1 MRAARSRVVA
11 QTSPAIPAMPDAG
24 FEERYALVCQA
35 VAEGIYEWDIERNA
49 LSPSARL
56 IEIFG
61 FEGSSLGAADWNRI
75 VHPKDFPI
83 YRAAFRDCFR
93 GVTARL
99 DCEYRVR
106 HSDGAYRWIEDR
118 ALPVRNEA
126 GRAIRLVGAISDVT
140 ERKTT
145 EQALR
150 DNQER
155 YSLVSEAVAEG
166 IYDWN
171 VEQNTLFV
179 SPRLM
184 EIFRFD
190 GPGLSSEDWYALV
203 HAADREAYRS
213 AIRDCF
219 KGESPRVACE
229 YRILLRSGDYR
240 WVEDHGLPIRNAAGR
255 AIRLV
260 GAVSDV
266 TERKESEQALREA
279 LEQQTAT
286 AEVLQV
292 INSSPGD
299 LAPVFDALLEK
310 AARLCEASFGGLW
323 TYDGD
328 NLRAVALRGVPA
340 PFAEFNTH
348 NPPVFGPGSGPAQ
361 ILEGERFVH
370 IADLASSDAY
380 LAGEPN
386 RRALV
391 DLGGARTALAVP
403 LRKDD
408 ALVGLIMIYRQEVRP
423 FSDKQIALLENF
435 AAQAVIAIENARLI
449 TETREALDQQTAT
462 AEVLGV
468 INSSPGDLTPVFD
481 AMLDKATHL
490 CDADFGYL
498 NIHDG
503 ERLRTAAL
511 RGVPAMV
518 DLMRESGAVRPRP
531 DGTAPLAR
539 VVRGEI

>member
-61 FEGSSLGAADWNRI
+61 FEGGSLGAADWNRI
-75 VHPKDFPI
+75 VHPEDFPI
-83 YRAAFRDCFR
+83 YRAALRDCFR

-155 YSLVSEAVAEG
+155 YSLVSQAVAEG

-184 EIFRFD
+184 EIFKFE
-190 GPGLSSEDWYALV
+190 GPGLGSEDWFGLV
-203 HAADREAYRS
+203 HAADRERYRG
-213 AIRDCF
+213 ALRNCF

-229 YRILLRSGDYR
+229 YRILLRSGEYR

-323 TYDGD
+323 RYDGEYFHPATAYGEPQFHQWFEQRGPVRPQPD
-328 NLRAVALRGVPA
+328 GDGFLGRIARGERVLYIADVRETKAYRAGDSQVKALVELSGGRSVITIALRR
-340 PFAEFNTH
+340 E
-348 NPPVFGPGSGPAQ
+348 
-361 ILEGERFVH
+361 
-370 IADLASSDAY
+370 D
-380 LAGEPN
+380 
-386 RRALV
+386 
-391 DLGGARTALAVP
+391 
-403 LRKDD
+403 K
-408 ALVGLIMIYRQEVRP
+408 LVGAMTVYRQEVRP
-423 FSDKQIALLENF
+423 FTDKQIALLENF
-435 AAQAVIAIENARLI
+435 AAQAVIAFENERLI
-449 TETREALDQQTAT
+449 TETREALEQQTAT
-462 AEVLGV
+462 A
-468 INSSPGDLTPVFD
+468 
-481 AMLDKATHL
+481 
-490 CDADFGYL
+490 
-498 NIHDG
+498 
-503 ERLRTAAL
+503 
-511 RGVPAMV
+511 
-518 DLMRESGAVRPRP
+518 
-531 DGTAPLAR
+531 
-539 VVRGEI
+539 